1 MDTNLAKRIGS
12 AARAAR
18 RARSLTQQDAAERIG
33 VSAEFYGRIERGRTL
48 PSVPTL
54 VRIAEALDVPTDA
67 LVGRIGATGVTPP
80 LKPNPES
87 ASVPPELR
95 SLLRRLRR
103 VSPRTLRLL
112 GALVAKLEGRRRLA
126 GSR

>member
-18 RARSLTQQDAAERIG
+18 RARSLTQQDAAESIG

-54 VRIAEALDVPTDA
+54 VRIAEALDIPTDA
-67 LVGRIGATGVTPP
+67 LVGRTGSQGVASP
-80 LKPNPES
+80 LKLNPGS
-87 ASVPPELR
+87 PAMPPELR
-95 SLLRRLRR
+95 NLLRRLRR
-103 VSPRTLRLL
+103 VPPRTLRLL
-112 GALVAKLEGRRRLA
+112 GALVAELEAR
-126 GSR
+126 

>member
-1 MDTNLAKRIGS
+1 MDTNLARKIGS

-18 RARSLTQQDAAERIG
+18 RARALTQQDAAETIG

-54 VRIAEALDVPTDA
+54 VRIADTLGIPADALLGRTGAHAVTSQLEPNPTDA
-67 LVGRIGATGVTPP
+67 
-80 LKPNPES
+80 S
-87 ASVPPELR
+87 MSPELR

-103 VSPRTLRLL
+103 LKPRTLRLVI
-112 GALVAKLEGRRRLA
+112 ALVAAVEDR
-126 GSR
+126 

>member
-18 RARSLTQQDAAERIG
+18 RARSLTQQDAAESIG

-54 VRIAEALDVPTDA
+54 VRIAEALDIPTDA
-67 LVGRIGATGVTPP
+67 LVGRTGSQGVASP
-80 LKPNPES
+80 LKLTP
-87 ASVPPELR
+87 ASPAIPPDLR
-95 SLLRRLRR
+95 HLRRRVHRLR
-103 VSPRTLRLL
+103 PRPLAHQE
-112 GALVAKLEGRRRLA
+112 GVVAELEAR
-126 GSR
+126 

>member
-18 RARSLTQQDAAERIG
+18 RARSLTQQDAAELIG

-54 VRIAEALDVPTDA
+54 VRIAAALDVPTDA
-67 LVGRIGATGVTPP
+67 LVGRMGPQGVTPR
-80 LKPNPES
+80 LEPNPSS
-87 ASVPPELR
+87 ASMSPELR
-95 SLLRRLRR
+95 SLVRRLRR
-103 VSPRTLRLL
+103 LPPRTLRLL
-112 GALVAKLEGRRRLA
+112 
-126 GSR
+126 S

>member
-12 AARAAR
+12 VARAAR
-18 RARSLTQQDAAERIG
+18 RARSLTQQDAAESIG

-67 LVGRIGATGVTPP
+67 LVGRLGPTDVT
-80 LKPNPES
+80 LRVEPNPS
-87 ASVPPELR
+87 STISPELR
-95 SLLRRLRR
+95 NFVRRLRR
-103 VSPRTLRLL
+103 LPPRTLRLL
-112 GALVAKLEGRRRLA
+112 SSLVSMLEER
-126 GSR
+126 